1 MPWSTPFPDPIE
13 LPDGRLLKTFRQAA
27 AYIQRLPRVAQ
38 RRPEWQLATKLLI
51 EAAEDRG
58 IKMMA
63 EIAVRKALDLPAP
76 PRERKRAKKYRI
88 IR

>member
-1 MPWSTPFPDPIE
+1 M
-13 LPDGRLLKTFRQAA
+13 
-27 AYIQRLPRVAQ
+27 
-38 RRPEWQLATKLLI
+38 LI
-51 EAAEDRG
+51 EAAEGRMPV
-58 IKMMA
+58 MMA